1 MTGFTVRAA
10 GNSTSLNSAWAS
22 MTVLTGFAVR
32 AAGNRDL
39 YDAARAPCLQPSKA
53 KWYAGCR
60 TRRRQM
66 GRGRSSTLASLR
78 MPQAV
83 AALAAPYTTM
93 GRVLACHAHSS
104 PLPCPCGPR
113 QAQSTTRPG
122 DQNAHL
128 ARQWAHKVYSEA
140 LFRVKPMPTT
150 AHTATEGFLYLRPGP
165 AIRRAFC
172 APRIPNRTAAQGVAG
187 EEARR

>member
-1 MTGFTVRAA
+1 MVA
-10 GNSTSLNSAWAS
+10 GGHG
-22 MTVLTGFAVR
+22 VLTGFAVR

-53 KWYAGCR
+53 KWCAGCR

-83 AALAAPYTTM
+83 AALAAPHTTM
-93 GRVLACHAHSS
+93 GRVLARTHIQVSC
-104 PLPCPCGPR
+104 LPRAGPAR
-113 QAQSTTRPG
+113 LKARPG
-122 DQNAHL
+122 QGTKMRTL
-128 ARQWAHKVYSEA
+128 PRQWAHKVYSESP
-140 LFRVKPMPTT
+140 FRVKPMPTT
-150 AHTATEGFLYLRPGP
+150 ARTATERFLCLRPGP
-165 AIRRAFC
+165 AIRCAFC
-172 APRIPNRTAAQGVAG
+172 APRIPNHTAAQGVAD